1 MQRDS
6 AYILDILTSAQLIRA
21 YVEGVDVDEFLTN
34 TQLQDSVIRRIE
46 VIGEAAGR
54 ISPQFQRAHPEIPW
68 RDIIGMRNRMIH
80 EYDDIDFNIVWN
92 TAQYSIPLLL
102 ELIEPLRDSDTD

>member
-6 AYILDILTSAQLIRA
+6 AYILDIITSAQLIIA
-21 YVEGVDVDEFLTN
+21 YVEGVNLDEFLAN

-54 ISPQFQRAHPEIPW
+54 ISPQFQNAHPEIPW
-68 RDIIGMRNRMIH
+68 RDIRGMRNRMIH
-80 EYDDIDFNIVWN
+80 EYDDIDFDIVWN
-92 TAQYSIPLLL
+92 TAQHSIPLLL
-102 ELIEPLRDSDTD
+102 ELLEPLHNSDTG